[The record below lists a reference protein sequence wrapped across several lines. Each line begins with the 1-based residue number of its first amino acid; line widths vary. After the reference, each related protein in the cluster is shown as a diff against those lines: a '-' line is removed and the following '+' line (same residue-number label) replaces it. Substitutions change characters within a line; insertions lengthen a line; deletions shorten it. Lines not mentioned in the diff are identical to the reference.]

1 MLGTLRMIWGIV
13 ASYRIWIMLAAA
25 GGVLISVLVFY
36 GNCRAN
42 AVALEAAQAE
52 IVDLKTDY
60 AASENARKYQNA
72 RIQKDNEQKLA
83 ALRRANQQLNE
94 ARAAAALLQ
103 VERDKAKLDLEEA
116 QFALLEA
123 LKDDEDFA
131 DWANEPVPLDT
142 WGLLRTASEGT
153 GGSSLRT
160 DH

>member
-1 MLGTLRMIWGIV
+1 MLGTLKLVWDIV

-25 GGVLISVLVFY
+25 SGVLITVLAFY

-42 AVALEAAQAE
+42 AVALEAAKAE
-52 IVDLKTDY
+52 IVDLKADY

-72 RIQKDNEQKLA
+72 RIQKDNEQKLE
-83 ALRRANQQLNE
+83 ALRRTNQQLNE
-94 ARAAAALLQ
+94 ARAAATALRI
-103 VERDKAKLDLEEA
+103 ERDKTKLELEEA

-123 LKDDEDFA
+123 LKNDEDFA
-131 DWANEPVPLDT
+131 DWANDSVPLDT
-142 WGLLRTASEGT
+142 WGLLRAASEGT